1 MAKSAAI
8 FTALVAIAHTVSAE
22 PRPPPDRGD
31 GKQSHPCF
39 PSDRDT
45 VGGNSDESLPPCVR
59 QTKIWE
65 ACGSDNDLESDEMQQ
80 CLCDGSY
87 FEDSIGCGACLAYND
102 LISNEDF
109 ESTSSMIAGASSAYC
124 SSGATSALDQIQDE
138 FMATATEWS
147 ADQTL
152 STRRPTAVSNYF
164 TATADQQGPG
174 IESLVSGR
182 TLTGEAPTSTVPLED
197 IPVDDGAGSL
207 AGLGLM
213 GNLCVVG
220 GVALLLL

>member
-1 MAKSAAI
+1 
-8 FTALVAIAHTVSAE
+8 
-22 PRPPPDRGD
+22 
-31 GKQSHPCF
+31 
-39 PSDRDT
+39 
-45 VGGNSDESLPPCVR
+45 
-59 QTKIWE
+59 
-65 ACGSDNDLESDEMQQ
+65 
-80 CLCDGSY
+80 
-87 FEDSIGCGACLAYND
+87 
-102 LISNEDF
+102 
-109 ESTSSMIAGASSAYC
+109 MIAGASSAYC

-174 IESLVSGR
+174 VESLVSGR
-182 TLTGEAPTSTVPLED
+182 TLTGEAPTATVPLED

-207 AGLGLM
+207 AGMGLM